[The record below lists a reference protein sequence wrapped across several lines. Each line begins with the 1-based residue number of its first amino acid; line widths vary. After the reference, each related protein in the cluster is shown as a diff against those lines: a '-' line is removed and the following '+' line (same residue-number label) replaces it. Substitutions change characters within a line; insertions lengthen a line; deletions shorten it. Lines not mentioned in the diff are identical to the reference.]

1 MLRTVALALA
11 VVVYPAAAGAQSFG
25 SIFTELPADFGRM
38 AGPTNLLVLGASGA
52 GSLVV
57 HPKDEEII
65 ARADRDGF
73 YEPGN
78 VLGDGATHAAA
89 GLAIFIGGH
98 LTHNARIALIGAD
111 LLRAQI
117 VSGAIAD
124 GIKYSTNRTRPDGG
138 RHSFPSGHASSAFAA
153 AAVLQGHFGW
163 KAAVPS
169 YLVAT
174 YVAAARVETRHH
186 FASDVLFGAGIG
198 IAAGRAVTFER
209 ANRRITVAPT
219 VTLNSAGFAVSIN

>member
-1 MLRTVALALA
+1 MLRTLALALVVA
-11 VVVYPAAAGAQSFG
+11 VYTAAAGAQSFG

-38 AGPTNLLVLGASGA
+38 AGPANLIVLGASGA
-52 GSLVV
+52 GSLLV
-57 HPKDEEII
+57 HQKDAAIV
-65 ARADRDGF
+65 ANADLDTF
-73 YEPGN
+73 YRPGN

-89 GLAIFIGGH
+89 GLAVFIGGH
-98 LTHNARIALIGAD
+98 LAHSSRAALIGAD

-169 YLVAT
+169 YLVAS

-198 IAAGRAVTFER
+198 IAAGHAVTFER
-209 ANRRITVAPT
+209 ANQRVAIAPSVTWNSVGFTVS
-219 VTLNSAGFAVSIN
+219 VN

>member
-1 MLRTVALALA
+1 MLRTFVLALMVA
-11 VVVYPAAAGAQSFG
+11 VSPTVAGAQSFG
-25 SIFTELPADFGRM
+25 SIFTELPADFGRL
-38 AGPTNLLVLGASGA
+38 AAPSNLIVLGAAGA
-52 GSLVV
+52 GSLLV
-57 HPKDEEII
+57 HPEDDAIV

-73 YEPGN
+73 YGPGN

-98 LTHNARIALIGAD
+98 LAHNSRTALVGAD

-117 VSGAIAD
+117 VSGAITNA
-124 GIKYSTNRTRPDGG
+124 IKYSANRTRPDGG
-138 RHSFPSGHASSAFAA
+138 RRSFPSGHASSTFAA
-153 AAVLQGHFGW
+153 AAVLQGYFGW

-198 IAAGRAVTFER
+198 IASGRAVTFGR
-209 ANRRITVAPT
+209 ANRRVTIAPA
-219 VTLNSAGFAVSIN
+219 VTWNSAGFTLSIN